1 MSKLVKSVTSPKKF
15 ITGKRLLENLNDYIE
30 DYGDHAYIICDEFI
44 LERAQK
50 EAGNSIQK
58 AGNQAVFEKFNYECT
73 QEEIDRNRELARNAG
88 ANIIVGIGGEK
99 RLIQQRPPLITR
111 SFRL

>member
-50 EAGNSIQK
+50 EAGIRFRKPAIKLFLKNSITNAHRKKSIVTGSLHAMQALISSLGS
-58 AGNQAVFEKFNYECT
+58 AGK
-73 QEEIDRNRELARNAG
+73 NA
-88 ANIIVGIGGEK
+88 
-99 RLIQQRPPLITR
+99 
-111 SFRL
+111 